1 MAYKYPHYPEQ
12 PHQRDNRTLTFDQM
26 REVIELV
33 RDRKYPNGTYS
44 DDQCCLWEMVTHELS
59 IDVL

>member
-1 MAYKYPHYPEQ
+1 
-12 PHQRDNRTLTFDQM
+12 M

-33 RDRKYPNGTYS
+33 RDRKYPNGAYS
-44 DDQCCLWEMVTHELS
+44 DDQCCLWEMVTHELG